1 MSRYEHLNFWSGL
14 THRIANEKG
23 RGHARGGRGPRRG
36 CFGRTL
42 GLGRSTALGNIAAVA
57 FGTDQQLGQGRME
70 RAIQHLDAQR
80 RVTERGGLAF
90 AAEVGGFGLDAR

>member
-1 MSRYEHLNFWSGL
+1 
-14 THRIANEKG
+14 
-23 RGHARGGRGPRRG
+23 
-36 CFGRTL
+36 
-42 GLGRSTALGNIAAVA
+42 
-57 FGTDQQLGQGRME
+57 ME